1 MPATVGVIGLGT
13 IGGSLARALKA
24 IEPAPVVRAH
34 ARDLNDMEAARLA
47 GAMDE
52 GFLDV
57 VGVAADVDVLLVATP
72 VGSVSAVLR
81 EAVTTL
87 PATALV
93 LDVGSLQA
101 PALEAA
107 AGAGLLDRFVAC
119 HPMSGSEASGFH
131 ASRADL
137 FDQTRVWLSSAP
149 EVPEALRQLAQTF
162 WAGLGGLP
170 AWIEPDV
177 HDDRMAM
184 VSHLP
189 QALACV
195 LARVLDGGGFT
206 PDDLGPGGR
215 DMTRLAAS
223 APGLWRDLFAH
234 SGPRVAALLRDV
246 AGEIEGWAE
255 LLQAGDLDELEARME
270 RTRRWRSP

>member
-13 IGGSLARALKA
+13 IGGSVARALKA
-24 IEPAPVVRAH
+24 LEPAPVVRAH

-52 GFLDV
+52 GFLDI
-57 VGVAADVDVLLVATP
+57 VGVAADVDLLVVATP
-72 VGSVSAVLR
+72 LGSEADVLR
-81 EAVTTL
+81 QAAAAL
-87 PATALV
+87 PAEALV
-93 LDVGSLQA
+93 LDVGSLQV
-101 PALEAA
+101 PALDAA
-107 AGAGLLDRFVAC
+107 ATAELSDRFVAC

-137 FDQTRVWLSSAP
+137 FERTRVWLSSGR
-149 EVPEALRQLAQTF
+149 EVPETARQVAEGF
-162 WAGLGGLP
+162 WASLGGVP
-170 AWIEPDV
+170 AWIEPDD

-189 QALACV
+189 QALAGI
-195 LARVLDGGGFT
+195 LAHVLDEAGFT

-234 SGPRVAALLRDV
+234 SGPRVAKLLRDFGG
-246 AGEIEGWAE
+246 ALESWADV
-255 LLQAGDLDELEARME
+255 LDGGDLDEIQALME
-270 RTRRWRSP
+270 RTRRWRAP

>member
-13 IGGSLARALKA
+13 IGGSVARALKA
-24 IEPAPVVRAH
+24 LEPAPVVRAH

-52 GFLDV
+52 GFLDI
-57 VGVAADVDVLLVATP
+57 VGVAADVDLLVVATP
-72 VGSVSAVLR
+72 LGSEADVLR
-81 EAVTTL
+81 QAAAAL
-87 PATALV
+87 PAEALV
-93 LDVGSLQA
+93 LDVGSLQV
-101 PALEAA
+101 PALDAA
-107 AGAGLLDRFVAC
+107 AAAELSDRFVAC

-137 FDQTRVWLSSAP
+137 FERTRVWLSSGP
-149 EVPEALRQLAQTF
+149 EVPETARQVAEGF
-162 WAGLGGLP
+162 WASLGGVP
-170 AWIEPDV
+170 AWIEPDD

-189 QALACV
+189 QALAGI
-195 LARVLDGGGFT
+195 LARVLDEAGFT

-223 APGLWRDLFAH
+223 APELWRDLFAH
-234 SGPRVAALLRDV
+234 SGPRVAKLLRDLGV
-246 AGEIEGWAE
+246 ELESWADV
-255 LLQAGDLDELEARME
+255 LDTGDLKEIQARME